1 MGCHTWI
8 YEKIE
13 NPLREEELLNY
24 ARKATYETKNIKYS
38 WWELLD
44 CNQSWYTE
52 TCFKNNP
59 DSKDI
64 ILDFNKLPE
73 VIRPFFTVVDY
84 YYEIPEAKFSV
95 VSDNTGFYKETGY
108 HDIFRISNYPEVI
121 LHSYEECEKF
131 INSKDVVE
139 KLPDDKSCYID
150 ENGCERDYYC
160 LAKSKEETLQ
170 ICKEWF
176 KEHPNTMI
184 EFG

>member
-1 MGCHTWI
+1 MGCHTWV

-13 NPLREEELLNY
+13 NPPKEEELLNY
-24 ARKATYETKNIKYS
+24 ARKTTYETKNMKYS
-38 WWELLD
+38 WWDLD
-44 CNQSWYTE
+44 YNQNWYTE
-52 TCFKNNP
+52 TNFKGNP
-59 DSKDI
+59 ESKVK
-64 ILDFNKLPE
+64 ILDISKIPE
-73 VIRPFFTVVDY
+73 EIHCFFSLVDY
-84 YYEIPEAKFSV
+84 HYEMPEAEFHV
-95 VSDNTGFYKETGY
+95 VSDNTGFYKEMGY
-108 HDIFRISNYPEVI
+108 HDIFRISNYPEAI

-139 KLPDDKSCYID
+139 ELPDGKSSYID